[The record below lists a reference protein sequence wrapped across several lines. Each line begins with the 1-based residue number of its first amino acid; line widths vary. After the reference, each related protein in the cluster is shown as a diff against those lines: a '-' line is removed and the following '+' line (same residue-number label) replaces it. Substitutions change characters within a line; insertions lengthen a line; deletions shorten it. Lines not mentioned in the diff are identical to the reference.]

1 MKKLEIIH
9 IGQELWIK
17 NNLIEKIII
26 KITGFSKS
34 QLFLSDE
41 IPDELKEKIL
51 EYINRLKNWE
61 PIEYI
66 LENSEFYWLNFYI
79 DNRVLIPRDDTEVMV
94 DEVLNEITHE
104 LNQEQREIGI
114 SLIDVWTWS
123 SCIPISIIENSQ
135 HIQKAYVIDISKDA
149 LDVSQKNI
157 LKYWFWNK
165 ISQVEWDLLNNFL
178 WDKSD
183 FELSHNTII
192 TANLPYIRD
201 NDFDNMDKEV
211 VKNEPEL
218 ALYWWT
224 KTGFELY
231 EKLIHECIQL
241 KQIYHFRKLVLFIEI
256 GFDQYEYS
264 KQYIKSLG
272 FIPKYYKDN
281 WDIWRCVKIEI

>member
-1 MKKLEIIH
+1 MNKKELIDSWKQNWI
-9 IGQELWIK
+9 QEDS
-17 NNLIEKIII
+17 IEKIIL
-26 KITGFSKS
+26 KITGLSKS

-41 IPDELKEKIL
+41 IGDEYKQKIEAFL
-51 EYINRLKNWE
+51 NRLKDWE

-66 LENSEFYWLNFYI
+66 IQNAEFYWLDFYI
-79 DNRVLIPRDDTEVMV
+79 DNRVLIPRNDTEVMI
-94 DEVLNEITHE
+94 DEVLNEISNE
-104 LNQEQREIGI
+104 LNQEQKEIGI
-114 SLIDVWTWS
+114 SLIDVWTGS

-157 LKYWFWNK
+157 HNHWFWNK
-165 ISQVEWDLLNNFL
+165 ISQIQWDLLNNFL
-178 WDKSD
+178 WNKSD

-192 TANLPYIRD
+192 TANLPYIKD
-201 NDFDNMDKEV
+201 NDFDNIDKEV
-211 VKNEPEL
+211 VKNEPSL
-218 ALYWWT
+218 ALYWWE

-264 KQYIKSLG
+264 KQYIEVLG
-272 FIPKYYKDN
+272 FTPKYYKDN
-281 WDIWRCVKIEI
+281 WEILRCVKVEI